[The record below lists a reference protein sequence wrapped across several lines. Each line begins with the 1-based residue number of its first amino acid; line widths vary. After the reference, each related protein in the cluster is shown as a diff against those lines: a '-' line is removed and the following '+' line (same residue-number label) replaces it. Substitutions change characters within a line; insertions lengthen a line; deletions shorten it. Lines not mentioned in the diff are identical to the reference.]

1 MFFIIK
7 LKDGVINKRN
17 YVDVR
22 KHALKRFIFYFLVWF
37 VEKKEFVKNIFSP
50 YYYLATYEF
59 LHNKLA
65 DPVNFALANSQ

>member
-22 KHALKRFIFYFLVWF
+22 KHALKRLFFTF
-37 VEKKEFVKNIFSP
+37 
-50 YYYLATYEF
+50 
-59 LHNKLA
+59 
-65 DPVNFALANSQ
+65 